1 MIPRFLQNVWQSLP
15 APLARVLAHAVSLFT
30 GLLIALMLH
39 YLLYRMSLPIKP
51 FIYVVF

>member
-1 MIPRFLQNVWQSLP
+1 MKYFQEILQSLP
-15 APLARVLAHAVSLFT
+15 PRPARLVAHAVSFLS

-39 YLLYRMSLPIKP
+39 YLLYRIGLPGTP

>member
-1 MIPRFLQNVWQSLP
+1 MRPKFLQTVWQSLP
-15 APLARVLAHAVSLFT
+15 PSAARLVAHAVSLLA

-39 YLLYRMSLPIKP
+39 YLLYRISLPGTP

>member
-1 MIPRFLQNVWQSLP
+1 MLPDLLQKSWQALPPR
-15 APLARVLAHAVSLFT
+15 AARLIAHAASFVA

-39 YLLYRMSLPIKP
+39 YLLYRISLPGTP